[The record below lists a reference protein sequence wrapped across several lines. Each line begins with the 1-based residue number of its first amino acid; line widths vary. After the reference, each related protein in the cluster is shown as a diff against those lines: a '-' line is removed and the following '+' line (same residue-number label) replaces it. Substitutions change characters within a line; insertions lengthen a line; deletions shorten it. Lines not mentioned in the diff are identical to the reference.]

1 MRFYLDSSALLKRYI
16 LERGTERVE
25 ELYLQALNGEASLH
39 LSTWNIGEA
48 LGAFSKYRRRGWLG
62 DEEHGAARQ
71 AFIMEM
77 TRLIKL
83 GVAELVPVRSSLLAE
98 SWPLVERHDI
108 YQADAL
114 QITSARSV
122 DADELVTGDRRLA
135 EVSEAEAV
143 KATYLG

>member
-1 MRFYLDSSALLKRYI
+1 LRFYLDSSALLKRYI
-16 LERGTERVE
+16 MERGTEKVE
-25 ELYLQALNGEASLH
+25 EVYLQALNGEASLH

-48 LGAFSKYRRRGWLG
+48 LGAFGKYRRRGWLG
-62 DEEHGAARQ
+62 EEEHRAARK

-77 TRLIKL
+77 ARLMKL
-83 GVAELVPVRSSLLAE
+83 GVAELVPVRSSLLTE
-98 SWPLVERHDI
+98 SWPLVERYDI

-114 QITSARSV
+114 QIASARSI

-135 EVSEAEAV
+135 DVSEAEAV